1 MVPGARSFGGLFFA
15 IIFLEKFLQ
24 IIIFSNNFSRFF
36 SRLVVFYA
44 FRLLKN
50 NKKCVLE

>member
-36 SRLVVFYA
+36 FALGSILGLPLV
-44 FRLLKN
+44 
-50 NKKCVLE
+50 KKQ

>member
-36 SRLVVFYA
+36 FAPDSILGLPLV
-44 FRLLKN
+44 
-50 NKKCVLE
+50 KKQ

>member
-36 SRLVVFYA
+36 FAPGSISGLPLV
-44 FRLLKN
+44 
-50 NKKCVLE
+50 KKQ